1 MILYTHPRS
10 GNGYKV
16 SLLLSFL
23 QMPHQSVFLDF
34 AKGEQKTPEYL
45 AKNPRGQVPVLEDGP
60 TILWESQSILA
71 YIARKAEA
79 NDWFPQDPVGCA
91 LTTRWLSFSGAEID
105 GLADARRVHL
115 LGYERDLEK
124 AIKMGAAAL
133 TLLNAQLAKT
143 KYLVGDHPTIGDIA
157 CYPYVAMAHEGKIDI
172 KPYANVDRW
181 VSDIE
186 SLPGYIPYPGKV

>member
-16 SLLLSFL
+16 SLLLSL
-23 QMPHQSVFLDF
+23 LKLPHESIFLDF
-34 AKGEQKTPEYL
+34 AKGEHKTAAYL
-45 AKNPRGQVPVLEDGP
+45 AKNPRGQVPVLEDGA
-60 TILWESQSILA
+60 IVLWESQSILA
-71 YIARKAEA
+71 YLARRAEA
-79 NDWFPQDPVGCA
+79 EAWFPQDPAGCG
-91 LTTRWLSFSGAEID
+91 LTIRWLSFSGAEID

-124 AIKMGAAAL
+124 AIRMGAAAL
-133 TLLNAQLAKT
+133 AILNAQLEKT
-143 KYLVGDHPTIGDIA
+143 KFLVGDHPTIADVA

-172 KPYANVDRW
+172 RPYANVDRW

-186 SLPGYIPYPGKV
+186 TLPGYIPYPGKD